1 MRSPQRCLSLTFAQN
16 SSIVAL
22 LACDL
27 SRPDRSHDSNPSGSF
42 GLLPLR
48 SQLAA
53 TSLPVTDTCL
63 HLNVMQTPAEAA
75 AAFGGLTSGITSGIR
90 RVTKPEFESE
100 AATRLRARKLPA
112 AAFPKSSAVTDV
124 GGFESPATAACFLAD

>member
-1 MRSPQRCLSLTFAQN
+1 MIPIHRAPLAFCLCALSLP
-16 SSIVAL
+16 
-22 LACDL
+22 
-27 SRPDRSHDSNPSGSF
+27 RPRFPPH
-42 GLLPLR
+42 
-48 SQLAA
+48 
-53 TSLPVTDTCL
+53 TCL
-63 HLNVMQTPAEAA
+63 QLNVMQTPAEAA
-75 AAFGGLTSGITSGIR
+75 AAFGGLTSGIR

>member
-53 TSLPVTDTCL
+53 TSLPATNTCL
-63 HLNVMQTPAEAA
+63 QFNVMQTPAEAA
-75 AAFGGLTSGITSGIR
+75 AAFGGLTSGIR